1 MDEIDKKIMFEL
13 DKNSR
18 RSIKEI
24 SKVLK
29 LKKDTVAYRVK
40 QLEENKI
47 IYGYYTVI
55 DYSKLGYM
63 LGRLYIKFQNTNLE
77 IEEKIINYLLNLK
90 STFTVY
96 RTEGQCDL
104 AIGFLVKSL
113 EEYNEILIKFQE
125 KYKKY
130 IYDKKVSIFINWIQH
145 YRNYLVE
152 ERLRDYSGLS
162 TGKSEK
168 MNFDNVDVEILKTI
182 SENSKF
188 SLIDLSKK
196 LKLSSMA
203 LIYRIKQLQKKKI
216 ILGFRALIDYSKFNY
231 EYYKIDLE
239 IEDLTKLNQLKN
251 YAKQHPNV
259 LYEDITMGG
268 SDFEFDAELK
278 GSEDFYKLIEDLKEK
293 FPGLIRNYKYYKAR
307 KIYKYVY
314 FPEN

>member
-125 KYKKY
+125 KYKQY